1 MHEQLG
7 HLSISGMKKLQDC
20 GSIPNIGIKGDE
32 KLDCIACDKGKAT
45 RSPFGI
51 KKEVESKE
59 VGELTHSDVCGPI
72 KPTSLA
78 GNKYYVAY
86 TDDYSRHSKIYF
98 MRKKSEQIEKYKEYR
113 AFMKTQL
120 GVQLKKIRT
129 DSGGEYT
136 SNEFEEYLRK
146 KGTEHESKPP
156 RTPQLRGVAERLNR
170 TLFDKTRAMLI
181 GRNLPNYLWA
191 EAVNYANDLKNI
203 STTKLLPN
211 TTPFE
216 RFFNKKPDYSH
227 LKTFGCKIEFKDNN
241 VKTKLDERPLV
252 ESILVTMRLRN
263 VLRCS
268 YLQR

>member
-1 MHEQLG
+1 MGAMIEFSDNCMVNRNGKEVMRFYLNNAKLYELEDQSTNDDHRIEIAENVTIESMHERLG

-156 RTPQLRGVAERLNR
+156 RTPQLRGVQQQNPIR
-170 TLFDKTRAMLI
+170 
-181 GRNLPNYLWA
+181 
-191 EAVNYANDLKNI
+191 
-203 STTKLLPN
+203 
-211 TTPFE
+211 
-216 RFFNKKPDYSH
+216 
-227 LKTFGCKIEFKDNN
+227 
-241 VKTKLDERPLV
+241 
-252 ESILVTMRLRN
+252 
-263 VLRCS
+263 
-268 YLQR
+268 